1 MFKNEFKQ
9 KGIDHEYE
17 CPGPN
22 NARSALLAGGS
33 GLFIDEKTRIDAFL
47 KKINGESVWKE
58 VVEKD
63 ADGEVVSRKE
73 VLRHDA
79 MLVEAAWNHA
89 MGFFVMGLRNE
100 PTPSPTAS
108 DSQESAKRDSPTTK

>member
-1 MFKNEFKQ
+1 MFKNTFKH
-9 KGIDHEYE
+9 KDIEHEYE

-22 NARSALLAGGS
+22 NARTALLAGGS
-33 GLFIDEKTRIDAFL
+33 GLFIAEKTRIDAYL
-47 KKINGESVWKE
+47 KKINGEDVWKE

-63 ADGEVVSRKE
+63 DDGKVVSRKE

-89 MGFFVMGLRNE
+89 SSF
-100 PTPSPTAS
+100 SS
-108 DSQESAKRDSPTTK
+108 